1 MISKAAL
8 NIAKKIKKFQLFNL
22 SYHWGLWLETFRF
35 LEKDVYETKAFP
47 KPKSARAWTRVIL
60 AGKRDNRCHST
71 TDFGENLLVAEAN
84 YQMLEVLSFLRS
96 WEILTSFNKNNRV
109 NFSGKKGQ

>member
-8 NIAKKIKKFQLFNL
+8 NIAKMIKKFQLSKE
-22 SYHWGLWLETFRF
+22 SYHWGLWLETFRS
-35 LEKDVYETKAFP
+35 LKKDDYETKAFP
-47 KPKSARAWTRVIL
+47 KPRSARAWTRVIL

-71 TDFGENLLVAEAN
+71 TGFSENFLVAEAN
-84 YQMLEVLSFLRS
+84 YQMLEVLSFLQS
-96 WEILTSFNKNNRV
+96 WEILTYFNKNNRV